1 MKVWTTIF
9 LCIFAALALTACG
22 GDDDSSE
29 GGVDAILEQDL
40 QFLREEEKLAR
51 DVYLTLY
58 DKWGL
63 TQHNNIA
70 LSEQT
75 HMDQVKSIM
84 ESLGVEDPIV
94 DDTTGIFA
102 NSELNQLYTDLVEA
116 GMKSE
121 TASVEVGATIE
132 DLDIKDIEEMK
143 SRTTDPSVLNMYSSL
158 QCGSRNHLRTFTEKL
173 DSLDADYTPQ
183 YISQE
188 EYDAIIAGP
197 NETCGK

>member
-29 GGVDAILEQDL
+29 GGMDAILEQDL

-70 LSEQT
+70 SSEQT

-84 ESLGVEDPIV
+84 ESLGVEDPVV

-116 GMKSE
+116 GMESE
-121 TASVEVGATIE
+121 TSSVEVGATIE